1 MEQNLGV
8 FKFIGVTLDNLINQ
22 LVLGSVQNLMNGIMP
37 LVVVGVAIYIMVQAY
52 AQITGRSND
61 LAIDVFYSCLG
72 VVCITTLTLNVGN
85 YTTYIVG
92 GVQALGDGLSSA
104 ISTGKQDQ
112 SIYASLDNLLQQGLI
127 LSGQYFNKVDW
138 PPTTWVWA
146 WSALIVFVSMTA
158 LTLISAIIIIGT
170 KFVLAILLIVG
181 PLFLTLACFP
191 VTRKYSENWI
201 SKVFEN
207 ILIQIFGVTIIY
219 LALDV
224 LDSFLGFVDTG
235 VPEDFQNVMAFSV
248 PTQVLVIGFILAYI
262 IKQIPYLA
270 STLASSGISAGLLSL
285 PDKLPLRDTTP
296 PKTEAEKYYIRQN
309 SIARDESRKAAQNTN
324 HHHVSS
330 DLLERIQRHNEQNY
344 DD

>member
-8 FKFIGVTLDNLINQ
+8 FKFIGATIDNMINH
-22 LVLGSVQNLMNGIMP
+22 LVLNSAQNLMNGIMP
-37 LVVVGVAIYIMVQAY
+37 LVVVGVTIYIMAKAY
-52 AQITGRSND
+52 SQITGRSND

-72 VVCITTLTLNVGN
+72 VVCITALTLNVGN

-112 SIYASLDNLLQQGLI
+112 SIYAALDDLLQQGVI
-127 LSGQYFNKVDW
+127 LAGKYFSRLGW
-138 PPTTWVWA
+138 APTTWIWA
-146 WSALIVFVSMTA
+146 WNSLIVFVSMTG

-170 KFVLAILLIVG
+170 KFVLSILLIVG

-191 VTRKYSENWI
+191 VTRKYAENWI

-219 LALDV
+219 MALEV
-224 LDSFLGFVDTG
+224 LKLFFEFNNTN
-235 VPEDFQNVMAFSV
+235 VPENLQDVTAFSV

-262 IKQIPYLA
+262 IKQIPLLA

-285 PDKLPLRDTTP
+285 PDRLPLRDTMP

-324 HHHVSS
+324 PNQVSS
-330 DLLERIQRHNEQNY
+330 DLLERIQRHNEQNH
-344 DD
+344 D